1 MTQRDVARHLGVSQ
15 RLISDIEGGQRKVD
29 CSELMALAEVYDVD
43 PCWFLRGGRKRH
55 FQKFDLLD

>member
-15 RLISDIEGGQRKVD
+15 RLISDIESGERRVD

-43 PCWFLRGGRKRH
+43 PCWFLTGDPKRSPS
-55 FQKFDLLD
+55 